1 MSEKSTNDES
11 HEEQDE
17 PSKDNN
23 EVNDN
28 QQSIT
33 MVEIA
38 QWYEFLDTSS
48 NKYYY
53 HNYATGETSW
63 EKPISTSSSKIIQIV
78 PYHQVS
84 QSDSA
89 TYGQSSDS
97 LSNTYAALSS
107 TVTSVL
113 PQSLLTTPGQ
123 GDYTATAYFNQS
135 SGRFGGTGNNYWE
148 EVSFFYLFLFLIS
161 LLLPHFSL
169 FMSCHF
175 TRKEFQQIVQH
186 VKCHDFSV

>member
-11 HEEQDE
+11 HEVQDE
-17 PSKDNN
+17 QSKENN
-23 EVNDN
+23 EGSDN

-53 HNYATGETSW
+53 HNYATGETNW

-78 PYHQVS
+78 PYQVS
-84 QSDSA
+84 QSESA

-148 EVSFFYLFLFLIS
+148 EVSFVFDLFLFLI
-161 LLLPHFSL
+161 LCFFHISL
-169 FMSCHF
+169 FLCPIMLLERNSC
-175 TRKEFQQIVQH
+175 RS
-186 VKCHDFSV
+186 FSTSNVTIS